1 MANAKVNIVF
11 GEKPT
16 KVLTRIKDKM
26 ISRDNLCLE
35 DTPLKSIIALQNK
48 IKRSIKAVIKTVYC
62 MEHIPSRNQEKDH
75 FCIHTT
81 QAIVELVRK
90 LVNIQ

>member
-26 ISRDNLCLE
+26 ISRDHLSLE
-35 DTPLKSIIALQNK
+35 DTPLIFILALQNK

-62 MEHIPSRNQEKDH
+62 M
-75 FCIHTT
+75 
-81 QAIVELVRK
+81 
-90 LVNIQ
+90 